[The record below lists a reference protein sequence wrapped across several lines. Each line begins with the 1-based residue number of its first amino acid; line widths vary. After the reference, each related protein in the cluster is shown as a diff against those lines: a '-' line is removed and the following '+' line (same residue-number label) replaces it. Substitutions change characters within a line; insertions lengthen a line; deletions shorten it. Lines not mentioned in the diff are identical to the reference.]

1 MTARP
6 QRPNRW
12 IPVVCWMVIIFLAST
27 DALSTQHTGSWI
39 IPFFQRFFPHMTY
52 HFIDMIHFGIRKCA
66 HLIEYAILG
75 GLLWRAVPE
84 YKAHPEVADWCRA
97 AIAVLVA
104 TFYASTDE
112 YHQSFVPSRGP
123 SFHDVVIDACG
134 ATVAVIIVCLASRQR
149 TRRDLIPARTV
160 S

>member
-1 MTARP
+1 MA
-6 QRPNRW
+6 
-12 IPVVCWMVIIFLAST
+12 IIFLAST
-27 DALSTQHTGSWI
+27 DALSAQHTGSWI
-39 IPFFQRFFPHMTY
+39 IPILWRLFPHMAFQSIDLT
-52 HFIDMIHFGIRKCA
+52 HFFIRKCA

-75 GLLWRAVPE
+75 SLLWRAVPE

-97 AIAVLVA
+97 GIAILVA

-123 SFHDVVIDACG
+123 SIHDVVIDACV

-149 TRRDLIPARTV
+149 NHREIIPARTI